1 MAVQQGCIYLLDIS
15 VSSKDLNVPLVEA
28 IDSVIN
34 DNKRVKLLLAVK
46 VVAEARF
53 LFVIRAKST
62 SDPDALAHRLSHNIT
77 VDYNISCTALRP
89 YESFAKNLL
98 GVDDALC
105 GQAPYKLSPGGH
117 LYMLNFEVEYK
128 GMSQDILMRNWKE
141 EAQFALTTRQQGT
154 ELELFKAMG
163 ERKIVAFINV
173 NTPEQL
179 DDIAWNLPIMKSIG
193 DQVHIL
199 CKSVRLYS
207 DYLQDL
213 QSNFA
218 E

>member
-1 MAVQQGCIYLLDIS
+1 
-15 VSSKDLNVPLVEA
+15 
-28 IDSVIN
+28 
-34 DNKRVKLLLAVK
+34 
-46 VVAEARF
+46 
-53 LFVIRAKST
+53 
-62 SDPDALAHRLSHNIT
+62 
-77 VDYNISCTALRP
+77 
-89 YESFAKNLL
+89 
-98 GVDDALC
+98 
-105 GQAPYKLSPGGH
+105 
-117 LYMLNFEVEYK
+117 MLNFEVEYK